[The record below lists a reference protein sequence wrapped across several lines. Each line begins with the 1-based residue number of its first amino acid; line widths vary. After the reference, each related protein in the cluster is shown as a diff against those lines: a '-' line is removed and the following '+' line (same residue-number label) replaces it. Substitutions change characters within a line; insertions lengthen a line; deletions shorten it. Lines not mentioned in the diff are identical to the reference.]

1 MSLLSKRENVRK
13 FEANH
18 QLPVA
23 SVALIY
29 ASRSLPHIMSFN
41 VYGFLITNSVL
52 LLPPID
58 VEAGEK
64 YFVSFLCFVLTGRL
78 SNS

>member
-18 QLPVA
+18 QLVA

-52 LLPPID
+52 LLPTID